1 MNCLRR
7 RLMKLSSPFTVLKN
21 VISDVR
27 RMHDFSYNIPPK
39 TREEFWEEE
48 CNDHPTLQHVNLM

>member
-1 MNCLRR
+1 
-7 RLMKLSSPFTVLKN
+7 MKLSSPFTVLKN